1 MRLGIMLASA
11 AAISL
16 SASMAAADS
25 GDIHRVTGA
34 ELVNLRAGPSD
45 QTNVRGRVEA
55 GDEVI
60 ELTRD
65 EGWVGVRVLQTGE
78 EGWIYGGLLEQVSQ
92 SSFTGGDGGGGV
104 ADSGGE
110 EDAGFLRYSSGF
122 NTLVQRINGNLG
134 YPMVAETLEPA
145 QGVLR
150 VVPTEQ
156 WLRNA
161 SYESHLLAATAF
173 YQLWKNHQNGQWVSL
188 ILTDGTEERPYITI
202 EDQEGGPQLSVQSTT

>member
-1 MRLGIMLASA
+1 MRLGILLAGTA
-11 AAISL
+11 ALVLAPHL
-16 SASMAAADS
+16 SMADS

-45 QTNVRGRVEA
+45 ETNVRGRVEA

-60 ELTRD
+60 ELTRE

-92 SSFTGGDGGGGV
+92 SSF
-104 ADSGGE
+104 SGGSSGSAGSSAGGE
-110 EDAGFLRYSSGF
+110 DDAGFLRYSSGF

-150 VVPTEQ
+150 VIPTEQ
-156 WLRNA
+156 WLRDA

-173 YQLWKNHQNGQWVSL
+173 YQLWKNHQNGEWVSL
-188 ILTDGTEERPYITI
+188 ILTDGSQERPYITI
-202 EDQEGGPQLSVQSTT
+202 EDQEGGPELTVQRGS